1 MEAVDDRTK
10 ENLIIK
16 YVKNKNQLGILKA
29 NIKRLK
35 DAHFQPDIQ
44 YRRVIEREKGFMVRS
59 YRFRSCV
66 GFHGKEEPRLPCGL
80 H

>member
-1 MEAVDDRTK
+1 MEAIDNRTR
-10 ENLIIK
+10 ESLVIK
-16 YVKNKNQLGILKA
+16 YVKNKNLLGILKA
-29 NIKRLK
+29 NIKQLK
-35 DAHFQPDIQ
+35 GARFQPDIQ

-66 GFHGKEEPRLPCGL
+66 GVHGKEEFRLPCGL